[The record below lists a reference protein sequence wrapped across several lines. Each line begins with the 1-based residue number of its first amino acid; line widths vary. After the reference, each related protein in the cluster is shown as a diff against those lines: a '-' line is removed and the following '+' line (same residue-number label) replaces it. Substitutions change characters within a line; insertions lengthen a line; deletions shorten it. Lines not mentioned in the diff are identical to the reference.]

1 MSVNATFLIVF
12 ACVFGAALAGM
23 LLRAVLPEHH
33 LSSET
38 KESVKLAMGLVATMA
53 ALILG
58 LLVASAKDS
67 YDKESSGVTQM
78 AAKIVFL
85 DRMLANFGP
94 ETEETRTLF
103 RHTVER
109 MRDRMWPENKSEH
122 AQLDPNA
129 SRGEA
134 MYAAIQKL
142 SPRNDLQTA
151 LKSQALSTSLELSQL
166 RWLEFEQ
173 ADTSISAPMLY
184 ILTFWLAVLFVSFGM
199 FSPSNGTVVI
209 ALMFAALSVSG
220 AIFLLLELNSPF
232 NGIMQISDAPFAD
245 ALCALG
251 AMSRASL
258 FSKAKSHPRQWRR

>member
-1 MSVNATFLIVF
+1 LGASVIAIIVF
-12 ACVFGAALAGM
+12 ACVFGAALLGM

-38 KESVKLAMGLVATMA
+38 KDSVKLTMGLVATMA

-58 LLVASAKDS
+58 LLVASAKDA
-67 YDKESSGVTQM
+67 YDKESTGVTEM
-78 AAKIVFL
+78 AAKVVFL
-85 DRMLANFGP
+85 DRMLANYGL
-94 ETEETRTLF
+94 ETKDTRTLF
-103 RHTVER
+103 RHAVER
-109 MRDRMWPENKSEH
+109 MHGHMWPEKASER

-129 SRGEA
+129 SQSEG
-134 MYAAIQKL
+134 MHAAIQKL
-142 SPRNDLQTA
+142 SPQNDLQTA

-173 ADTSISAPMLY
+173 ADTSVSAPMLY

-209 ALMFAALSVSG
+209 ALLLAALSVSG

-232 NGIMQISDAPFAD
+232 GGIMQISDASFLD
-245 ALCALG
+245 AIAHLG
-251 AMSRASL
+251 
-258 FSKAKSHPRQWRR
+258 Q